1 MRAVVLT
8 ESEIQARLA
17 HVDGWALEHG
27 EIVRKVQV
35 KDFRAALL
43 FVNAVGL
50 LAEAA
55 DHHPD
60 ILINY
65 NRVKLSL
72 MTHDSGGVTEK
83 DIMLAEK
90 INALP
95 LLK

>member
-1 MRAVVLT
+1 MKSVVLT

-17 HVDGWALEHG
+17 HVDGWTLEHG
-27 EIVRKVQV
+27 EIVRKVQA
-35 KDFRAALL
+35 KDFAAALL

-55 DHHPD
+55 GHHPD
-60 ILINY
+60 ILITY

-72 MTHDSGGVTEK
+72 MTHDSNGITEK
-83 DIMLAEK
+83 DFMLAEK

-95 LLK
+95 VIK